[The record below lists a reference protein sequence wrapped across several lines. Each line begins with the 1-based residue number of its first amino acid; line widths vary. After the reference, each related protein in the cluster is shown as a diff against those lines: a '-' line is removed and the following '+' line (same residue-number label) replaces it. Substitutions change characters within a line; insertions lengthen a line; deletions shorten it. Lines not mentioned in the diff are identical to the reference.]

1 MHGMPITAI
10 LVCYSGNP
18 EDGEAAIKPFLDLNP
33 VMNMCQVMPY
43 IEVQKLI
50 EGGNQPGFRQY
61 WKADMYPELPDAAID
76 TLAAATAEPV
86 SKMTAI
92 IVQPLGGRVHE
103 VAEDASAMGWRNAR
117 WAVHVLG
124 QWENDP
130 SLDEQN
136 IAWVRDVT
144 AKMEEWRQSGTYL
157 NYLMDEG
164 QQRVQESFG
173 PQYPRMVELKNK
185 YDPTNLF
192 RLNQNIK
199 PTA

>member
-1 MHGMPITAI
+1 
-10 LVCYSGNP
+10 
-18 EDGEAAIKPFLDLNP
+18 
-33 VMNMCQVMPY
+33 
-43 IEVQKLI
+43 
-50 EGGNQPGFRQY
+50 
-61 WKADMYPELPDAAID
+61 
-76 TLAAATAEPV
+76 
-86 SKMTAI
+86 
-92 IVQPLGGRVHE
+92 
-103 VAEDASAMGWRNAR
+103 
-117 WAVHVLG
+117 VHVLG